1 MEAEYN
7 YLYED
12 KYYENAVK
20 NLKSTFYDVVEREE
34 IMLNNLEN
42 RIQSQTD
49 ENVKARL
56 LDLWS
61 KQNQSLDESI
71 IIFRQLKQSVQ
82 VIDSFVKEL
91 TEIDDQIVNDILNSA
106 NVVVNNSRVDEM
118 RQEDLQQE
126 QGVENTNVVEQPNE
140 EVVQQNEEVVEE
152 PTLTEENVDLGEITT
167 EGSEFDINPNSSDDS
182 FEPVEEEQDVP
193 EIVEG
198 TTEEVTEE
206 VPEMEVVNEEVDG
219 TDLPNVVDAEN
230 IDPNAIEEGN
240 EENTNESEELPFAN
254 PEENQENKEENP
266 EIVED
271 IPVDENI
278 SENLLNG
285 ENTEETSTE
294 EVVEESS
301 EKVENAKLLR
311 FAKGDDVPPKAI
323 IVNSTQYDKLVASL
337 EKQENKFFDRGY
349 FTNELVNNSNYS
361 IDKMK
366 PVVSSDEVQVEVP
379 SEETANATEPV
390 INTENVVS
398 ENTTPPVIQPDEDI
412 PSTSLDQVAENVV
425 NNETSPADMEKMLE
439 KANELYKA
447 GKTEEAQALY
457 DEISNIN
464 KSLQEQSNN
473 ALVMSA

>member
-82 VIDSFVKEL
+82 VIDSFVKDL

-126 QGVENTNVVEQPNE
+126 QGVENTNVVEQPVE
-140 EVVQQNEEVVEE
+140 EVVQQNEDVVEE

-167 EGSEFDINPNSSDDS
+167 EGSEFDINPNSSDES

-206 VPEMEVVNEEVDG
+206 VPEMEVVNEEADG

-240 EENTNESEELPFAN
+240 EEKTNESEELPFAN

-379 SEETANATEPV
+379 SEETANDTEPV

-398 ENTTPPVIQPDEDI
+398 ENTTPPVIHPDEDI